1 VVNADS
7 QTSARR
13 RSRQEIEA
21 DVRAALLRLL
31 AQGKPFK
38 DLTVDELAREAGL
51 SRTAFYFY
59 FPGKTQVLM
68 AAAAE
73 IADEAFGIADQWW
86 SGEGPP
92 EELLRKALKG
102 NLDVYV
108 RHAPVLR
115 TMVEATYYDPEI
127 RAFYGEAMERF
138 VTAATDHL
146 TRERSAG
153 RLRDLDPEAVARVL
167 IWMGE
172 RCQHVLIGVEQRNLD
187 QVVDALV
194 TVWLHTLYPDRVTAP
209 AAPSAPTVTEQG

>member
-1 VVNADS
+1 V
-7 QTSARR
+7 
-13 RSRQEIEA
+13 EA

-31 AQGKPFK
+31 GRGKPFK

-68 AAAAE
+68 AAAAG

-92 EELLRKALKG
+92 ERLLRKAVEG
-102 NLDVYV
+102 NAEVYV
-108 RHAPVLR
+108 RHAPVIR
-115 TMVEATYYDPEI
+115 TIIEATYYDAEI
-127 RAFYGEAMERF
+127 RAFYAQAMERF
-138 VTAATDHL
+138 VTAATQHL
-146 TRERSAG
+146 ERERSAG

-172 RCQHVLIGVEQRNLD
+172 RCHDVLIGTEHRD
-187 QVVDALV
+187 PAQVVDALV
-194 TVWLHTLYPDRVTAP
+194 TVWFHTIYPDSVTSAS
-209 AAPSAPTVTEQG
+209 APSAPIVTERE

>member
-1 VVNADS
+1 V
-7 QTSARR
+7 
-13 RSRQEIEA
+13 EA
-21 DVRAALLRLL
+21 DVRAALVRLL
-31 AQGKPFK
+31 AQGKSFK

-59 FPGKTQVLM
+59 FPGKSQVLM

-73 IADEAFGIADQWW
+73 IADEAFGVADQWW

-92 EELLRKALKG
+92 EELLRKAVRG
-102 NLDVYV
+102 NVEVYV

-115 TMVEATYYDPEI
+115 TVVETTYYDPEI
-127 RAFYGEAMERF
+127 RAFYGQAMERF

-146 TRERSAG
+146 KRERSAG
-153 RLRDLDPEAVARVL
+153 RLRDLDPEAVAPVL

-172 RCQHVLIGVEQRNLD
+172 RCHDVLIGAEHRDPD

-194 TVWLHTLYPDRVTAP
+194 TVWLHTLYPDPVVAP
-209 AAPSAPTVTEQG
+209 ASASERTVTEQG